1 MNLGC
6 LSSVSQCWSKEGD
19 ILSVEVRLPYIYM
32 KTFLSR
38 IVSRMPHRRRAISA
52 DWRAFALSGSAVLV
66 FVVLL
71 LGVSSMRN
79 APAAVPF
86 QEVQP
91 GQVSSASHT
100 KNPIPQGRQVY
111 QITMAS
117 HSPNITEAVVDPV
130 DVHPGDTQFMSVAV
144 SDTDSKNKIVSVVAA
159 VRTDT
164 GIKEYPLSLSSGS
177 AESGVWSGSWMVH
190 DTHSET
196 YRTTFV
202 ATNDIGEI
210 ASTTLTWT
218 DPCAPP
224 PGGNWTLDANCTI
237 APSVVDGVDNG
248 NFILNNAAYTLTV
261 NGTFA
266 WSNSIQLTA
275 GAIAIAFGSGG
286 TGCTS
291 TAWTCT
297 IVDDPA
303 NSVGA
308 YTSIAFDPSGNAWVS
323 YQDNTAFSLKVAKY
337 VGSGGTGCTSTAWTC
352 TIVDDSANNV
362 GYYTSIAFDP
372 SGNAWVSYQDN
383 TALSLKVTKYVGSGG
398 TGCTSTA
405 WTCTIVDDP
414 ANSVGV
420 QNSIAFDPSGNAW
433 VSYYDSTARSLKV
446 TKYVGSG
453 GTGCTSTAWTCTIV
467 DDPANIVGVFTS
479 IAFDPSG
486 NAWVSYRDFTAD
498 SLKVTKYVGSGGT
511 GCTSTA
517 WTCTIVDDPAN
528 AVGWDT
534 SIAFDPSGNA
544 WVSYSDYTALALKV
558 AKYVGSGGTGCTST
572 AWTCTIVDDP
582 ANSVGVFT
590 SIAFDPSGNAWVS
603 YRDFTA
609 NSLKVTKY
617 VGSGGTGCTSTAWTC
632 TIVDDSANNVG
643 HYTSIAFDPSG
654 NAWVSYYDSTALSLK
669 VTKYVGS
676 GGTGGVLLNT
686 NLWVMNQDADGYP
699 AVANPAQVAQDTSP
713 GATYS
718 RRYVLNTISSADCY
732 DSNASAYPGQT
743 AWFTGNRGDGSFDYN
758 CDGVTNSIASGAWLG
773 YDTACVVQPVVNS
786 HPYTSLAVAGCPVG
800 LTSVSTSLGK
810 NVADTV
816 FCDGNTWYE
825 WLSSLTNVTVY
836 MCRNQTGSTLY
847 R

>member
-420 QNSIAFDPSGNAW
+420 
-433 VSYYDSTARSLKV
+433 
-446 TKYVGSG
+446 
-453 GTGCTSTAWTCTIV
+453 
-467 DDPANIVGVFTS
+467 
-479 IAFDPSG
+479 
-486 NAWVSYRDFTAD
+486 
-498 SLKVTKYVGSGGT
+498 
-511 GCTSTA
+511 
-517 WTCTIVDDPAN
+517 
-528 AVGWDT
+528 
-534 SIAFDPSGNA
+534 
-544 WVSYSDYTALALKV
+544 
-558 AKYVGSGGTGCTST
+558 
-572 AWTCTIVDDP
+572 
-582 ANSVGVFT
+582 FT